1 MSWIICRSARPGTLL
16 FHLLS
21 KLYEHT
27 SAAITTN
34 LSFAE
39 WSSVFGDA
47 KMTTAL
53 LDRLT
58 YHCHIV
64 PETGNESYQLQQQ
77 LGCSVQDQ
85 VSRTKTPGRQR
96 YVGRRPVLTFMEKKA
111 CYMTACGRSSAAALS
126 SRQETFTSSSAA
138 KLIHSC

>member
-1 MSWIICRSARPGTLL
+1 MSWIICRSARPGALL

-47 KMTTAL
+47 TLTTAL

-64 PETGNESYQLQQQ
+64 ESGNESYRLQHSSLAAQ
-77 LGCSVQDQ
+77 SKIK
-85 VSRTKTPGRQR
+85 SRERKRQGDNDTL
-96 YVGRRPVLTFMEKKA
+96 VDDPF
-111 CYMTACGRSSAAALS
+111 
-126 SRQETFTSSSAA
+126 
-138 KLIHSC
+138 

>member
-1 MSWIICRSARPGTLL
+1 MSWIICRSARPGALL

-34 LSFAE
+34 LSFVV

-58 YHCHIV
+58 YHCRITATSSKRAMNPTACNTAAWLLSPRSSLTNENARETTIRWSTTLFDFYGKEGLLHDGVWPVFSRSI
-64 PETGNESYQLQQQ
+64 ELSTGNIYKQ
-77 LGCSVQDQ
+77 LGC
-85 VSRTKTPGRQR
+85 
-96 YVGRRPVLTFMEKKA
+96 
-111 CYMTACGRSSAAALS
+111 
-126 SRQETFTSSSAA
+126 
-138 KLIHSC
+138 